1 MAESKNFLNNA
12 GLNFFDI
19 KYNFINFLKNQS
31 EFSDYNL
38 EGSNLSVLLDILAYN
53 TSQQGFYNTMVANEM
68 FIDRATKRSSIVSL
82 AKLVGYTPN
91 TKKAAKTKVLITVSA
106 NSVPDSRS
114 LPRGSVFTGILDNN
128 QYSFTNTEAYS
139 FYPYTF
145 ASTTDPDSS
154 ENGQILTYACGPVE
168 LKQGVLNTKS
178 FNVSSPEDGFLINDT
193 TADKDSIRV
202 VVLNSVTDIT
212 GINIP
217 WFLSNDIASIGE
229 NSKVFFIEE
238 NNVGQL
244 VLRFGDGILGKKLE
258 VGNVVIVEYL
268 STAGQEANGIGVN
281 DSTTKRSFTYEG
293 DSAYTVLTLEPSNS
307 GRERE
312 SSSSIKK
319 NATLN
324 FTARERAV
332 TVKDYEG
339 VILSAFNNNAAVRC
353 WGGEDNDPPY
363 YGKVFA
369 SIRPLGSTIISS
381 EEKENLVKNILKE
394 KNVVGIDVTVVD
406 PEVLYILL
414 NADVYYEKQLTN
426 DSTSSIKKKIRD
438 RLILYFR
445 NNLVEFGD
453 SIFAQDIETEV
464 RDTST
469 SIKAADAKITL
480 KRKVTPTIN
489 VAEKTTIDFQNK
501 LYHPYNG
508 YQSIVTTSTFYI
520 SANSGSHFIEDD
532 GNGNLVLKKKI
543 NGITTTVNST
553 YGTID
558 YTTGKLTIPLFKV
571 YSFTQGK
578 NSVDFKVIPNN
589 SNIFTTKNSIL
600 EFDSLDNEALTININ
615 EVKTQRV
622 VGGSGSVVTNL

>member
-1 MAESKNFLNNA
+1 MADSKNFLNNT
-12 GLNFFDI
+12 GLSFFDI

-38 EGSNLSVLLDILAYN
+38 EGSNLTVLLDILAYN

-68 FIDRATKRSSIVSL
+68 FIDRATKRSSVVSL
-82 AKLVGYTPN
+82 AKLVGYTPS
-91 TKKAAKTKVLITVSA
+91 TKKAAKAKVLITVSA
-106 NSVPDSRS
+106 ANVPDSRV
-114 LPRGSVFTGILDNN
+114 LTRGSVFTGVSDNN
-128 QYSFTNTEAYS
+128 QYSFTNTESYA

-145 ASTTDPDSS
+145 ETTTDPDAS
-154 ENGQILTYACGPVE
+154 ENGEVLTYACGPVE

-178 FNVSSPEDGFLINDT
+178 FNVSSSEDLFLIDDKN
-193 TADKDSIRV
+193 ADKDSIRV

-217 WFLSNDIASIGE
+217 WFVSNDLTSIDQ

-238 NNVGQL
+238 NDVGQL
-244 VLRFGDGILGKKLE
+244 VLHFGDGILGKKLE
-258 VGNVVIVEYL
+258 TGNVVIIEYL
-268 STAGQEANGIGVN
+268 STSGEEANGIGIN
-281 DSTTKRSFTYEG
+281 DTQTKRSFAYDG
-293 DSAYTVLTLEPSNS
+293 DSAYTVLTLESSNS

-312 SSSSIKK
+312 SSSSIRK

-339 VILSAFNNNAAVRC
+339 MILSAFNNNAAVRC
-353 WGGEDNDPPY
+353 WGGEENDPPY

-369 SIRPLGSTIISS
+369 SVRPLGTTIVSP
-381 EEKENLVKNILKE
+381 EEKENLIKNILKE
-394 KNVVGIDVTVVD
+394 KNIVGIDVAVVD

-414 NADVYYEKQLTN
+414 NADVYYEKELTN
-426 DSTSSIKKKIRD
+426 DSESSLKKNIRNS
-438 RLILYFR
+438 LILYFR

-453 SIFAQDIETEV
+453 SIFAQDIETQIKN
-464 RDTST
+464 TSA

-480 KRKVTPTIN
+480 KRKVTPTLN
-489 VAEKTTIDFQNK
+489 VSEKTTINFQNK
-501 LYHPYNG
+501 LYHPYDG
-508 YQSIVTTSTFYI
+508 YQNIVTTNMFYI

-532 GNGNLVLKKKI
+532 GFGKLVLKKKI
-543 NGITTTVNST
+543 NGVVSTVNSS

-571 YSFTQGK
+571 YSFMQGK
-578 NSVDFKVIPNN
+578 SSVDFKVIPNN

-600 EFDSLDNEALTININ
+600 EFDSLDNEALTINTN

-622 VGGSGSVVTNL
+622 SGGSGSVVSNI

>member
-91 TKKAAKTKVLITVSA
+91 TKKAAKAKVLITVST

-394 KNVVGIDVTVVD
+394 KN
-406 PEVLYILL
+406 P
-414 NADVYYEKQLTN
+414 
-426 DSTSSIKKKIRD
+426 SKKI
-438 RLILYFR
+438 I
-445 NNLVEFGD
+445 G
-453 SIFAQDIETEV
+453 AQPKDG
-464 RDTST
+464 
-469 SIKAADAKITL
+469 AKIPGIRKWPVEYLPKIFDRSRIDQVIEVSDVEAKAMAQRLAIEEGVFGGMSSGGAVAAAL
-480 KRKVTPTIN
+480 KLIENMEEGN
-489 VAEKTTIDFQNK
+489 VVCIICDRGDKY
-501 LYHPYNG
+501 L
-508 YQSIVTTSTFYI
+508 ST
-520 SANSGSHFIEDD
+520 D
-532 GNGNLVLKKKI
+532 
-543 NGITTTVNST
+543 
-553 YGTID
+553 
-558 YTTGKLTIPLFKV
+558 LF
-571 YSFTQGK
+571 
-578 NSVDFKVIPNN
+578 
-589 SNIFTTKNSIL
+589 
-600 EFDSLDNEALTININ
+600 E
-615 EVKTQRV
+615 
-622 VGGSGSVVTNL
+622 